1 MQKEIAALDR
11 ALTKLAQKVDATHI
25 ALAEHDQ
32 SDHVGIGRLT
42 AELRDLE
49 SDLAEKEG
57 RWLELSELVES
68 AE

>member
-1 MQKEIAALDR
+1 MDR
-11 ALTKLAQKVDATHI
+11 ALTKLAGKVNATHV

-32 SDHVGIGRLT
+32 SDHVGIGHLT

-49 SDLAEKEG
+49 SDLADREG
-57 RWLELSELVES
+57 RWLELSELAES